1 MLEQHLPL
9 LLTAALAIGL
19 GAVILVLSAW
29 LGPKRRSAVKSE
41 SFECG
46 NPSSGHARDRFA
58 VKFFLVAILFLVFD
72 IEAVFVYPW
81 SVVLFDS
88 TRGAI
93 QQVHVAAGQ
102 LGLDA
107 ASLDAAVKAKA
118 ALAGASAVTPEQE
131 SAKKVLAWALTQDGF
146 DWAAQSRLGP
156 ADTAG
161 VTIAATDGDISKPSP
176 LFVVLE
182 MVVFVAI
189 ILVGLAYAWRK
200 GALEWGPEKGRLD
213 GEKTA
218 A

>member
-9 LLTAALAIGL
+9 LLTIAMALGL
-19 GAVILVLSAW
+19 GVVILLISAK
-29 LGPKRRSAVKSE
+29 LGPRRRSAVKSE
-41 SFECG
+41 VFECG

-72 IEAVFVYPW
+72 IEAVFIYPW
-81 SVVLFDS
+81 SVVLHDS

-93 QQVHVAAGQ
+93 QQVHVAAER

-107 ASLDAAVKAKA
+107 ASLDAAPKAEVAIAGVQA
-118 ALAGASAVTPEQE
+118 ATPEQE
-131 SAKKVLAWALTQDGF
+131 NAKKVLDWAVRQDGF
-146 DWAAQSRLGP
+146 DWQAQSELGP
-156 ADTAG
+156 NDTAN
-161 VTIAATDGDISKPSP
+161 VTIAATTGEITRPSP

-200 GALEWGPEKGRLD
+200 GALEWGPEKRHLD
-213 GEKTA
+213 GGSA
-218 A
+218 AS